1 MKEIQGGGVIKLL
14 EFDGLI
20 SLVLYDEEIE
30 QD

>member
-1 MKEIQGGGVIKLL
+1 MKEIQGGVIKLL